1 MTKNKSLPPGI
12 VGSADELA
20 AAIGVHRRTIQEWK
34 VKQDFPSWSNGRYN
48 IVEVDRWRNKC
59 RFMDDENFNI
69 SSLLEDVD
77 NRVMALFESLKE
89 LQPALVQS
97 LPDDHQAEF
106 TALLDETIGNAV
118 RDAFGE
124 GDSSYL
130 YEEYYRGDTQ

>member
-48 IVEVDRWRNKC
+48 IVEVDRWRNNC
-59 RFMDDENFNI
+59 RFMEDENFNI

-77 NRVMALFESLKE
+77 NRIMALFESLKA
-89 LQPALVQS
+89 LQPVLVQS
-97 LPDDHQAEF
+97 LPEGQQGEF
-106 TALLDETIGNAV
+106 AALLDEAIHSAVKNA
-118 RDAFGE
+118 FSE

-130 YEEYYRGDTQ
+130 YEEYYRGESQ